1 MENRREITVRP
12 ATVQDLRTLVEM
24 ARCLAEYEK
33 RPNDARVSE
42 EGVRR
47 WLFERKVA
55 RALIAEAGG
64 EALGYALFYPVYQ
77 SFAGQGALHVEDVVV
92 KPRHRGEGIGRRL
105 MCEVAALALQE
116 GYDGMDWTCL
126 DWNEDAMKFYEGMG
140 AERGHAMVG
149 FGFEQEALRALAPK
163 HQTPPKEGTHEQ

>member
-1 MENRREITVRP
+1 MENKKAITVRP
-12 ATVQDLRTLVEM
+12 ALEEDAATLVEM

-33 RPNDARVSE
+33 RPADALVDEARV
-42 EGVRR
+42 RH
-47 WLFERKVA
+47 WLFERKA
-55 RALIAEAGG
+55 AEALLAEAEG

-92 KPRHRGEGIGRRL
+92 KPQHRGRGVGRLL
-105 MCEVAALALQE
+105 MCEVAALAFRR

-140 AERGHAMVG
+140 ALRGHAMVG
-149 FGFEQEALRALAPK
+149 FDFDREALARLSQK
-163 HQTPPKEGTHEQ
+163 SQHPPEEA